1 MPIAKIGQTRLGQNK
16 NKDPL
21 LPIIFSVIAASVL
34 MVYPLSYTSS
44 GWRPLF
50 MLMVT
55 LFWVLGQPT
64 WCGIWFAFGTGLF
77 ADLLLDAPLG
87 MNALSFVVITFV
99 ARFLTRERRIMT
111 FANLWVISAIA
122 ILAHLALI
130 WVMQVMGGIQFP
142 FARHWQP
149 LLSSILLWP
158 VLYYFLRRWRI

>member
-1 MPIAKIGQTRLGQNK
+1 MPIAKLRAAKQR
-16 NKDPL
+16 DPL
-21 LPIIFSVIAASVL
+21 FPIIFSVIIASVL
-34 MVYPLSYTSS
+34 MVYPLSYALS

-130 WVMQVMGGIQFP
+130 WVLQVMGGIQFP

-158 VLYYFLRRWRI
+158 VLYYFLRKWRI